1 MKDLKCPLNPE
12 CKNEDRE
19 ICSLCQVS
27 LEEYYRTMEE
37 AAKEIIIINFD
48 GGYDR

>member
-1 MKDLKCPLNPE
+1 MEDCPLNPE
-12 CKNEDRE
+12 CKNDDKE

-37 AAKEIIIINFD
+37 VAKELIYASKD
-48 GGYDR
+48 C

>member
-1 MKDLKCPLNPE
+1 MEDLKCPLNPE
-12 CKNEDRE
+12 CKNDDKE

-37 AAKEIIIINFD
+37 VAKELIYASKD
-48 GGYDR
+48 C